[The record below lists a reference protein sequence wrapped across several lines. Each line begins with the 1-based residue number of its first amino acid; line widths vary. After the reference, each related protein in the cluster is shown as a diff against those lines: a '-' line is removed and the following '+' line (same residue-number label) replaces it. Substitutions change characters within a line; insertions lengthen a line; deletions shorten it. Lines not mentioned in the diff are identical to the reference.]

1 MSAHNVVHLC
11 DYRLLPDSAA
21 PIFQAWAADG
31 ALYWRDFAE
40 RLRRSRVLRG
50 ISEKKAAA
58 ALCVSVKTY
67 RKWETGQRHR
77 DNHYGISNFASTFG
91 ISLNWLIAGIGTP

>member
-1 MSAHNVVHLC
+1 MTAHNVVRLC
-11 DYRLLPDSAA
+11 DYRPRPA
-21 PIFQAWAADG
+21 IFRAWAADG

-50 ISEKKAAA
+50 ISEKEAAA
-58 ALCVSVKTY
+58 ALGVSVKTY

-77 DNHYGISNFASTFG
+77 DNISGVSNFASTFDV
-91 ISLNWLIAGIGTP
+91 SLNWLIAGIGTP